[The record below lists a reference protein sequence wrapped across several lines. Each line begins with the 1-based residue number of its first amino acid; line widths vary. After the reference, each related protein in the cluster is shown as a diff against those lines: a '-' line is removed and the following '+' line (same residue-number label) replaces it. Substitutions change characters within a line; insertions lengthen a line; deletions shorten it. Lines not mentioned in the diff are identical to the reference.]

1 MKAREIMTSD
11 PKTCSPDDSLQDAIA
26 VMREEDCGLVPI
38 VEGGSRVVGVLTD
51 RDIALHLGEND
62 AKPSEV
68 RIEDAMISEVVTCE
82 PDAEVSEVSR
92 KMEQTQIRRI
102 LVCEDR
108 RLVGVISTSDLARE
122 TSGGEIGRVI
132 EKISEPSAGN

>member
-1 MKAREIMTSD
+1 MPPA
-11 PKTCSPDDSLQDAIA
+11 PNPCAPADSVRDAIA
-26 VMREEDCGLVPI
+26 IMRMEDCGIVPI
-38 VEGGSRVVGVLTD
+38 VDGGSRVVGVLTD

-68 RIEDAMISEVVTCE
+68 TVEEAMTSEVVTCD
-82 PDAEVSEVSR
+82 PDAEISEVSR

-132 EKISEPSAGN
+132 EKISEPAAEN